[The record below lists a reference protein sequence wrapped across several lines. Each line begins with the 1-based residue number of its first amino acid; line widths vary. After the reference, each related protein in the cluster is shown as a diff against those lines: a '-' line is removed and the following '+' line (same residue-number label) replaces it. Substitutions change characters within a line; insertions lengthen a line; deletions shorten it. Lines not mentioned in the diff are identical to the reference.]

1 MGMNKKALIEHLKA
15 LSEMSHRQGSGNPG
29 LEKYR
34 NRLKSWASGD
44 PKPEKPI
51 KTIRGRT
58 DEPPRKPSPRKPR
71 PGG

>member
-1 MGMNKKALIEHLKA
+1 
-15 LSEMSHRQGSGNPG
+15 MSHTQGPGNPG
-29 LEKYR
+29 LERYKK
-34 NRLKSWASGD
+34 RLKDYASGD